1 MWNHTNV
8 SGVLIN
14 YIRLEKTEEG
24 LPYVSFRIAC
34 NRDYKADKGKSDIIP
49 CIAYGENAKF
59 LCKYFTKDSRV
70 TVSGRLESY
79 VIQEDNDNRRLGLHL
94 RIGTIQFGIK
104 ENEYSPELSSIPADD
119 NAESNAAD

>member
-34 NRDYKADKGKSDIIP
+34 NRDYKTEKDKSDIIP
-49 CIAYGENAKF
+49 CIAYGEKAKF

-94 RIGTIQFGIK
+94 RIGTIQFGVK
-104 ENEYSPELSSIPADD
+104 ENEYSPELSSIPVDD
-119 NAESNAAD
+119 KTESNAAN

>member
-1 MWNHTNV
+1 MWNHSNK

-24 LPYVSFRIAC
+24 LPFASFRLAC
-34 NRDYKADKGKSDIIP
+34 NRDYKAENDKSDIIP

-79 VIQEDNDNRRLGLHL
+79 VVQKDAADRHLGLRL
-94 RIGTIQFGIK
+94 RIETIQFGIK
-104 ENEYSPELSSIPADD
+104 ENNCAPELSEAPVNNTI
-119 NAESNAAD
+119 